1 MIKIKRIIIKKRV
14 INLLVAIY
22 SFVIVV
28 VSSVS
33 CSNVNDINNLP
44 IIGDSNYEDNFIGAN
59 DFFPQLYSEDYYDY
73 VEFDDKSKPVIG
85 DKFIMKVINDV
96 ITRVSSSSGLIE
108 FYVDILSNQMIDFHF
123 RWTYGDIFLSK
134 IYSFNITNAL

>member
-1 MIKIKRIIIKKRV
+1 M
-14 INLLVAIY
+14 LVAVY

-33 CSNVNDINNLP
+33 CSSVDNTSNLP

-73 VEFDDKSKPVIG
+73 VEFDNKSKPVIG

-96 ITRVSSSSGLIE
+96 ITSVASSSGLRE
-108 FYVDILSNQMIDFHF
+108 FYVDSVSNQVIDFHF